1 MKVDLAKYK
10 DDWTQVILRDIVND
24 FHSIL
29 LKRKLVY
36 SLRLTKTK
44 QKNSVFGM
52 LNSEVHHSVSA

>member
-29 LKRKLVY
+29 LKGKLVY

-44 QKNSVFGM
+44 QKTLSLGC
-52 LNSEVHHSVSA
+52 